1 MVQLPKFGHMSKSTI
16 KFDSCG
22 KVVLVVSIDTILKH
36 FWYIILTAFNT
47 QMKLLYFSVAS

>member
-47 QMKLLYFSVAS
+47 QMKLLYFSVVS